1 MDRLFNYLA
10 PRRWPDTALKFLAF
24 CLLIG
29 SMNITFNWAF
39 APGPQAPWWFY
50 VLNGLAVGGPFVLF
64 FFGIASYQVRLQRR
78 LKLLSRTDALTGLE
92 NRRSFLELAARR
104 RAEGVPGVLML
115 LDADHFKRVNDE
127 HGHAVGDV
135 ALRAIAYVLR
145 RNLRPGDIIGRLGG
159 EEFAVYMHDVN
170 AGQARAVGE
179 RLCRLIPFNAGPG
192 KEHLSITLSAGAVTI
207 STHDSLDRM
216 LARADVALYH
226 AKETG
231 RARFVLW
238 DKLILTEAAS
248 PDAVATPRASVG

>member
-10 PRRWPDTALKFLAF
+10 PRHWRDTTLKFLAF

-29 SMNITFNWAF
+29 GMNITFNRAF
-39 APGPQAPWWFY
+39 APGPLAPWWFY

-64 FFGIASYQVRLQRR
+64 FFGVASYQVRLQRQ
-78 LKLLSRTDALTGLE
+78 LKLLSRTDALTGLD
-92 NRRSFLELAARR
+92 NRRSFMELATRR
-104 RAEGVPGVLML
+104 QAEGVRGVLML

-159 EEFAVYMHDVN
+159 EEFAIYMRDVTVV
-170 AGQARAVGE
+170 QARVVGQ
-179 RLCRLIPFNAGPG
+179 RLCQLIPFNGGPG
-192 KEHLSITLSAGAVTI
+192 KEHLSITLSVGAVTI
-207 STHDSLDRM
+207 STSDSIDRM

-238 DKLILTEAAS
+238 DKLILTEDASAAAS
-248 PDAVATPRASVG
+248 PPPLASVC